1 MKIKLYVFL
10 TSTKDKENS
19 RSEMMMKTVESSF
32 RPVIG
37 DIIEDPGFD
46 QGFHNGYE
54 VVKVTVNYE
63 KNECY
68 VSLSPMAI
76 ELEEIRFDDYIGKL
90 TANGWEIVSKEDIS
104 MAKSQSQL

>member
-10 TSTKDKENS
+10 TSTKDKDNT
-19 RSEMMMKTVESSF
+19 RSEMMMKTVESPF

-76 ELEEIRFDDYIGKL
+76 DLEEISFDDYINKL
-90 TANGWEIVSKEDIS
+90 TANGWEIVSKKDVSIG
-104 MAKSQSQL
+104 

>member
-1 MKIKLYVFL
+1 MRIKLFIFL
-10 TSTKDKENS
+10 TSNKDKENS

-76 ELEEIRFDDYIGKL
+76 ELEEISFDDYINKL
-90 TANGWEIVSKEDIS
+90 AANGWEIVSKEDVSIG
-104 MAKSQSQL
+104 

>member
-54 VVKVTVNYE
+54 VVKVTVNYA

-76 ELEEIRFDDYIGKL
+76 DLEEISFDGYINKL
-90 TANGWEIVSKEDIS
+90 TANGWEIVSKEDVSIG
-104 MAKSQSQL
+104 

>member
-10 TSTKDKENS
+10 TSTKDKDNT

-76 ELEEIRFDDYIGKL
+76 DLEEISFDDYINKL
-90 TANGWEIVSKEDIS
+90 TANGWEIVSKKDVSIG
-104 MAKSQSQL
+104 